1 LARGHA
7 QSADLL
13 SDSRQAKVE
22 RKGAWLRRP
31 LLRAGWIA
39 LVTFDLLLTCTKQV
53 AWPLARGRVV
63 ICDRYIY
70 DALVEMAALARNEA
84 VLSGWAARILR
95 ALCPR
100 PRQAYLLQVS
110 PDQAMTRKPDELAG
124 FLAQQSS
131 LYQMAAPSWGLTIL
145 DTNSDQ
151 GASTDLLVHRVLR
164 EYYRHW
170 HTFIAGLFWANPL
183 THDVDP

>member
-1 LARGHA
+1 
-7 QSADLL
+7 
-13 SDSRQAKVE
+13 
-22 RKGAWLRRP
+22 
-31 LLRAGWIA
+31 
-39 LVTFDLLLTCTKQV
+39 
-53 AWPLARGRVV
+53 VV